1 MLECIPEGTPEHTSG
16 KINPAKTC
24 QPIGAMYAALGIH
37 GCLPHSHGSQGC
49 CAYHRMHL
57 TRHFRDPV
65 LASSSS
71 FTEGASVFG
80 GAANLKTS
88 IKNIFKI
95 YNPEIIAVHTT
106 CLSETIGDDIPN
118 IIKQSEISEGKMVIH
133 VNTPSYQG
141 SHVTGFSG
149 MCKAMVAYLS
159 QSDGTQKEQVNIL
172 PGFVNPGDMREI
184 RRIVGELGIKMIMF
198 PDTSGVLDTPLTSR
212 YQIYPDGGA
221 TIAEIRDAGNSELT
235 LALGSYASNDAAE
248 LLQEKCG
255 VTGIP
260 LKLPIGLKAT
270 DDFIMSLKDWF
281 GADVSSSLTLERGQV
296 VDTLIDT
303 HFQYQG
309 KTVAVFGDPDHVI
322 AMTEFLLTMG
332 MVPKYILTG
341 TPGKA
346 FETEIKSMLEQAGIA
361 GSRVKAEGDLF
372 ELHQWIKEEKVDLLI
387 GTTYGKY
394 IARTEDIPL
403 VRFGF
408 PILDRA
414 VHPLMPVVGYR
425 GCLRLI
431 EQISNALL
439 ERRDRDCLDEDYELV
454 L

>member
-1 MLECIPEGTPEHTSG
+1 MLECLPEGPVDHTTG

-65 LASSSS
+65 MASSSS

-88 IKNIFKI
+88 IKNVFAI
-95 YNPEIIAVHTT
+95 YNPEIMAVHTT

-118 IIKQSEISEGKMVIH
+118 IIRQAEIPEGKVVIH

-141 SHVTGFSG
+141 SHITGFAG
-149 MCKAMVAYLS
+149 MCRAMVSYLS
-159 QSDGTQKEQVNIL
+159 QSDGFQKDQVNVL

-184 RRIVGELGIKMIMF
+184 RRIVNEMGVKLILF

-212 YQIYPDGGA
+212 YQMYPEGGA
-221 TIAEIRDAGNSELT
+221 TVAEIRDAGNSSLT
-235 LALGSYASNDAAE
+235 LALGSFASNDAAD

-270 DDFIMSLKDWF
+270 DDFIMALKDWF
-281 GADVSSSLTLERGQV
+281 GVEVPKSLEIERGQV
-296 VDTLIDT
+296 IDTLIDT
-303 HFQYQG
+303 HFHYQG
-309 KTVAVFGDPDHVI
+309 KTVAIFGDPDHII
-322 AMTEFLLTMG
+322 AMTEFLIAMG
-332 MVPKYILTG
+332 MIPKYVLTG
-341 TPGKA
+341 TPGKT
-346 FETEIKSMLEQAGIA
+346 FEAEVNAMLEAAGIT
-361 GSRVKAEGDLF
+361 GSRVKADGDLF
-372 ELHQWIKEEKVDLLI
+372 ELHQWIREEKVDLLI

-394 IARTEDIPL
+394 IARKEDIPL

-414 VHPLMPVVGYR
+414 VHPLMPVVGYQ

-439 ERRDRDCLDEDYELV
+439 ERRDRDALDEDFELI

>member
-1 MLECIPEGTPEHTSG
+1 MLECIPENGTVHTTG

-88 IKNIFKI
+88 IKNIFQI

-118 IIKQSEISEGKMVIH
+118 IIKQAEIPESKVVIH
-133 VNTPSYQG
+133 INTPSYQG
-141 SHVTGFSG
+141 SHITGFSG

-159 QSDGTQKEQVNIL
+159 TNDGTPKDQVNII

-184 RRIVGELGIKMIMF
+184 RRIVGDLGITMIMF
-198 PDTSGVLDTPLTSR
+198 PDTSGVLDTPLTSK
-212 YQIYPDGGA
+212 YQMYPDGGA
-221 TIAEIRDAGNSELT
+221 TIAEIRDAGNSSLT
-235 LALGSYASNDAAE
+235 LALGSFASNDAAD

-270 DDFIMSLKDWF
+270 DDFVMALKNWF
-281 GADVSSSLTLERGQV
+281 GCEVPKSLTLERGQV

-303 HFQYQG
+303 HFHYQG
-309 KTVAVFGDPDHVI
+309 KTVAIFGDPDHVI
-322 AMTEFLLTMG
+322 ALTEFVLTMG
-332 MVPKYILTG
+332 MVPKYVLTG

-346 FETEIKSMLEQAGIA
+346 FEPEIRKMLEEAGIT
-361 GSRVKAEGDLF
+361 GSKVKAEGDLF
-372 ELHQWIKEEKVDLLI
+372 ELHQWIKEENVDLLI
-387 GTTYGKY
+387 GTSYGKY
-394 IARTEDIPL
+394 IARAEDIPL
-403 VRFGF
+403 VRVGF
-408 PILDRA
+408 PVLDRA

-439 ERRDRDCLDEDYELV
+439 ERRDRDCLVEDYELV